1 LKVLLGHIDGS
12 LPNLALMR
20 LAAFHGSRGD
30 DVILTRQVE
39 RTLFDPQFD
48 KVYGSAIFKFSA
60 HRTQRF
66 QTSWPDAVMG
76 GTGTDSTM
84 LVDAIVGDAGYDYSI
99 YPQFRESIGFTQ
111 RGCRLKCKFCVV
123 PMKEGKNRSVS
134 TVNDIWRGEGFPKR
148 IHLLDND
155 FFGQEREQWQARI
168 AEIRDGD
175 FQVCI
180 SQGINTRL
188 IDDESAQAL
197 ATIDYRDTHLKHK
210 RLYTAWDNL
219 GDERIFFDGVARLEK
234 AGVPP
239 KHLMAYMLIGFD
251 PKETWERIW
260 HRFNRMVDA
269 GISPYPMVYDRSRTD
284 LISFQRWVIAGIYR
298 FVKWDEYK
306 RSTKSAESVEAYRA
320 FVAQPNARDPSA

>member
-1 LKVLLGHIDGS
+1 LYSG
-12 LPNLALMR
+12 
-20 LAAFHGSRGD
+20 
-30 DVILTRQVE
+30 
-39 RTLFDPQFD
+39 
-48 KVYGSAIFKFSA
+48 FKFSA

-66 QTSWPDAVMG
+66 QASWPDAVMG

-99 YPQFRESIGFTQ
+99 YPQFQESIGFTQ

-155 FFGQEREQWQARI
+155 FFGQPNASNGRHVSRKSVPAT
-168 AEIRDGD
+168 
-175 FQVCI
+175 FKVCI

-197 ATIDYRDTHLKHK
+197 ASIEYRDTHFNEHK

-219 GDERIFFDGVARLEK
+219 GR
-234 AGVPP
+234 
-239 KHLMAYMLIGFD
+239 
-251 PKETWERIW
+251 
-260 HRFNRMVDA
+260 
-269 GISPYPMVYDRSRTD
+269 
-284 LISFQRWVIAGIYR
+284 
-298 FVKWDEYK
+298 
-306 RSTKSAESVEAYRA
+306 
-320 FVAQPNARDPSA
+320 